1 MKKKELPEEVTITG
15 YVTPT
20 DWDWDDAVSGVS
32 IETPDDEY
40 MVDPNRL
47 GEELFSELD
56 SEVEVTGFVKEDRD
70 GTKRIT
76 ITSYEV
82 LSEADDSETEYSGH
96 NEDGQEFGSE
106 QGESPV

>member
-1 MKKKELPEEVTITG
+1 MKKEDSSEEITITG

-32 IETPDDEY
+32 IETHDDEY

-56 SEVEVTGFVKEDRD
+56 SEVEVTGFLEKGRD

-76 ITSYEV
+76 VTSYDV
-82 LSEADDSETEYSGH
+82 LTEAGDREEDNYGDD
-96 NEDGQEFGSE
+96 EDGQEFGSE
-106 QGESPV
+106 QGESPM